1 MLLSVDGL
9 AASYLDEP
17 KAPMPALR
25 RLADRGVRAQGMI
38 TTFPSVTRP
47 AHVSLMTGTWPR
59 RHGIVGN
66 TFLDRTTQELIDY
79 RDTDAAAAVRTE
91 TLHDAAHKA
100 GLKTA
105 AVNWPGTKGSESL
118 DWNLPPA
125 RGEQPYALITPGLS
139 DELESAGLRLGRL
152 AAWLTGPLEFRVMR
166 DAVFAGTAVHLLKR
180 HAPNLLLVHLD
191 VLDAIAHRHGPHT
204 EEAYWACGD
213 VDQRIA
219 RISEALQEPP
229 FRGRSTLFVVAD
241 HGFAP
246 VENKIFPNAILH
258 NEGLIKTD
266 FAGGVVERKAWV
278 TSGAAA
284 GVYILDQAKRL
295 ELREVIRRKLTGVEG
310 VDRVV
315 GPEEFEDLGL
325 PDPDTNPYQAD
336 LMLSA
341 LPGYTFSSEIS
352 EGEIVVPAASSGSKG
367 THGQLPDQDFMH
379 AVFVAE
385 GAHVKRGV
393 RLQKIRCVDVAP
405 TIAAILG
412 IEFRGTDGSVLDDI
426 LRD

>member
-341 LPGYTFSSEIS
+341 LPGYTFSSEI
-352 EGEIVVPAASSGSKG
+352 
-367 THGQLPDQDFMH
+367 
-379 AVFVAE
+379 
-385 GAHVKRGV
+385 
-393 RLQKIRCVDVAP
+393 
-405 TIAAILG
+405 
-412 IEFRGTDGSVLDDI
+412 
-426 LRD
+426 

>member
-9 AASYLDEP
+9 SASYLDEP
-17 KAPMPALR
+17 KAPLPTLR
-25 RLADRGVRAQGMI
+25 RLAGHGVRAQGMI

-47 AHVSLMTGTWPR
+47 AHASLMTGTWPR

-66 TFLDRTTQELIDY
+66 TFLDRGTQKMIDY
-79 RDTDAAAAVRTE
+79 RDTDAAEAVRAE
-91 TLHDAAHKA
+91 TLHDAARKA
-100 GLKTA
+100 GLRTA
-105 AVNWPGTKGSESL
+105 AVNWPATKGSESL
-118 DWNLPPA
+118 DWNLPPT
-125 RGEQPYALITPGLS
+125 RGEQPYAWITPGLS

-166 DAVFAGTAVHLLKR
+166 DAVFEGTAVHLLKR

-219 RISEALQEPP
+219 RISKALQEPP

-246 VENKIFPNAILH
+246 IEKEILPNVILRT
-258 NEGLIKTD
+258 EGLIKTD
-266 FAGGVVERKAWV
+266 SAGRVVERKAWV

-284 GVYILDQAKRL
+284 GVYILDQVRRE

-310 VDRVV
+310 VDRLV
-315 GPEEFEDLGL
+315 GPEEFEEVGL
-325 PDPDTNPYQAD
+325 PDPETNPYQAD

-341 LPGYTFSSEIS
+341 LPGYTFSSDFS
-352 EGEIVVPAASSGSKG
+352 GSEIVVPAPSSGSKG

-393 RLQKIRCVDVAP
+393 RLHKIHCVDVAP

-412 IEFRGTDGSVLDDI
+412 IEFMGSDGRVLDEI